1 MGRFFFATSPAADW
15 EELNEQMFL
24 LLYLVPGITDT
35 GLDLMSRDRRVW
47 MINRLAKQKKM
58 EADAMKRGNK
68 KGVKK

>member
-1 MGRFFFATSPAADW
+1 
-15 EELNEQMFL
+15 MFL